1 MRICVICG
9 KIYEQFIP
17 SGTKFN
23 SSGSIMAEVIQMPLL
38 SDTMT
43 EGVVAAWHKKVGDSV
58 VIGDL
63 LAEIET
69 DKATMDFEAPAKG
82 VLLHVGVAEG
92 DAIPVGS
99 LLAII
104 GNKGEDVAELV
115 KNAAS
120 GASAAAAPAA
130 QEAPA
135 APAEASAPA
144 APVPAPEAAPVA
156 TNGVSTPSDD
166 RIKASPLAKAMAKE
180 KGINLGQVSGT
191 GEHGRIIKRDIENF
205 KAPAVGVATT
215 QIAAV
220 VGEESYE
227 EVKLSQMRKTI
238 AKRLGESKFQAPH
251 FYLTME
257 IDMDRAV
264 AARKSI
270 NEVAEAKISFNV
282 IVMKA
287 VTAALR
293 MHPKVNA
300 SWTGN
305 AIRYNHH
312 IHLGM
317 AVAVDEGL
325 VVPVIKFADAKGMVA
340 LANESRDLALRARDK
355 KLGLDEMQ
363 GNTFTISNLGMF
375 GIEEFTAIINPP
387 DACILAVGAI
397 RQVPVVK
404 NGAVVP
410 GNTMKVTLS
419 CDHRVVDGAV
429 GSAFLKTLKE
439 LLEEPVRIL
448 L

>member
-1 MRICVICG
+1 
-9 KIYEQFIP
+9 
-17 SGTKFN
+17 
-23 SSGSIMAEVIQMPLL
+23 MAEVIQMPLL

-43 EGVVAAWHKKVGDSV
+43 EGVVAAWHKKIGETVK
-58 VIGDL
+58 IGDL

-69 DKATMDFEAPAKG
+69 DKATMDFEAPANG
-82 VLLHVGVAEG
+82 VLLHIGVEAG

-104 GNKGEDVAELV
+104 GKQGDDVEALI
-115 KNAAS
+115 
-120 GASAAAAPAA
+120 ASAASSA
-130 QEAPA
+130 APA
-135 APAEASAPA
+135 APAEAPAPAKTEAAAAAPA
-144 APVPAPEAAPVA
+144 APSVSPISAPVVD
-156 TNGVSTPSDD
+156 NGSTTPTDD
-166 RIKASPLAKAMAKE
+166 RIKASPLAKAMAKD

-205 KAPAVGVATT
+205 KAPAVAATT
-215 QIAAV
+215 RVAAV
-220 VGEESYE
+220 VGQEGHED
-227 EVKLSQMRKTI
+227 VKLSQMRKTI
-238 AKRLGESKFQAPH
+238 AKRLGESKFNAPH
-251 FYLTME
+251 FYLTMN
-257 IDMDRAV
+257 IDMDRVV

-300 SWTGN
+300 SWMGDS
-305 AIRYNHH
+305 IRYHQH

-340 LANESRDLALRARDK
+340 LATESRDLALRARDK
-355 KLGLDEMQ
+355 KLSLDEMQ

-404 NGAVVP
+404 NGQVVP